1 MTVAPK
7 KASYEDLLGREE
19 GERAE
24 ILAGEIR
31 VQPAPLPR
39 HSRAQGALR
48 RFIGGPYD
56 DDDGFGGPGGW
67 WILLEVDVRLD
78 AHEVVRPDLAGWRR
92 KRLARPWDLLPLD
105 VTPDW
110 ICEILSP
117 SNVAT
122 DRVYKRN
129 LYARSGVPFFWLVDP
144 EARILETLRL
154 QDGVWLDAG
163 TYDDSASVRAA
174 PFDDVELEVARLF
187 PPVDEQA

>member
-7 KASYEDLLGREE
+7 KASSEDLLGREE

-31 VQPAPLPR
+31 VQPAPRPR

-48 RFIGGPYD
+48 RFIGGRTTMTT
-56 DDDGFGGPGGW
+56 GLRAGRW

-92 KRLARPWDLLPLD
+92 KRLARPWDLRPLD

-110 ICEILSP
+110 TCEILSR

-144 EARILETLRL
+144 QARILETLRL
-154 QDGVWLDAG
+154 RDGVWLDAG
-163 TYDDSASVRAA
+163 TYDDSASVRSA
-174 PFDDVELEVARLF
+174 PFDDVLLEVARLF
-187 PPVDEQA
+187 PPVAEQP